1 MEKIVKLFGGDIM
14 TISNPMY
21 PLKFEHF
28 GEADLAEDPEF
39 KSKLDSL
46 YVMGSPVSCEMLAM
60 PNAYASKRIYK
71 AEEKARQCYVAD
83 DPVKGAKEALSISP
97 YCPEAYNVM
106 ALFGADSYSEA
117 LGRFCHVC
125 CCVNCLQP
133 VGVTKAVYQTM
144 TYTVFRLFNI
154 KSIFVFV

>member
-1 MEKIVKLFGGDIM
+1 
-14 TISNPMY
+14 
-21 PLKFEHF
+21 
-28 GEADLAEDPEF
+28 
-39 KSKLDSL
+39 
-46 YVMGSPVSCEMLAM
+46 MLAM

-117 LGRFCHVC
+117 LGRFCHVY
-125 CCVNCLQP
+125 CCVNCMSMSSLYCR
-133 VGVTKAVYQTM
+133 VSDNDM
-144 TYTVFRLFNI
+144 NYTVFRLFNI